1 MFRTI
6 KFKIL
11 IPVMLVVT
19 VAFAAMIYNGFVQM
33 REAII
38 RQETQ
43 QYETLNST
51 VSGELESVFSR
62 ARLGILGVVNNV
74 EIQKAFAER
83 NRERLTVLTMPIF
96 QEVKKEGMEQ
106 FQFHLAP
113 ATSFLRLHMPAKFGD
128 DLSTIRPTVIE
139 CNRTGKIVEGLEE
152 GRGGYGFRV
161 VAPVLYQGK
170 QVGSAEYGLGFDKNM
185 LARWK
190 ERTGGEYF
198 VYQKESGDVSWVKE
212 KGDNPMLTGTLD
224 EDHYPVDRAVTE
236 RALNSG
242 KMEIAYLNGGDQAA
256 LIMPIKDYSGK
267 ISGYIKAIQDRGKV
281 QAALKKTI
289 LSTLLLLAVSLGV
302 MLAVI
307 YLLLAYLLRP
317 VAVLVEG
324 MTRAGEGNLA
334 VDLQAGT
341 GDEFGLLAGSFNKML
356 GDIRKLI
363 GRTGTISVRLAA
375 AAQQLFQ
382 STGQT
387 SATVQEVAGT
397 AARLAGAVQ
406 RLGEGSEI
414 MASRASEVSGA
425 ALEGEQAISRAVLQM
440 ESIQGIVADL
450 AVAVKGLGERSH
462 QIGSIVEVITGIA
475 DQTNLL
481 ALNAA
486 VEAAR
491 AGEHGKGFA
500 VVATEVRKLADRSAE
515 AAAEISSLIRE
526 IQEETRQA
534 VGGMEKGTGEVRAGS
549 LLVAETGA
557 NFKKISGLIEEI
569 VGQIQSLSGS
579 VQDLSGGSQEV
590 AAAAREQSTAVEQI
604 ATSSKSLSG
613 LAEELKADIKKFKV

>member
-1 MFRTI
+1 MFQTI

-11 IPVMLVVT
+11 VPVMLVVT
-19 VAFAAMIYNGFVQM
+19 LAFAAIIYNGFVQM
-33 REAII
+33 RQTII

-43 QYETLNST
+43 QFETLNST
-51 VSGELESVFSR
+51 IMNELEGVFGR
-62 ARLGILGVVNNV
+62 TRLGVLGVVNNV
-74 EIQKAFAER
+74 EIQRAFAER
-83 NRERLTVLTMPIF
+83 DRERLMALTMPIF

-128 DLSTIRPTVIE
+128 DLSSIRPTVIE
-139 CNRTGKIVEGLEE
+139 CNRSGKIVEGLEE

-161 VAPVLYQGK
+161 VAPVFYQGK

-185 LARWK
+185 LTKWK
-190 ERTGGEYF
+190 DRTGGDYF

-212 KGDNPMLTGTLD
+212 KGGSLMLAGTVD
-224 EDHYPVDRAVTE
+224 EDHYPVDRAAVE

-242 KMEIAYLNGGDQAA
+242 KMEAAYLNGGGQAA

-267 ISGYIKAIQDRGKV
+267 ISGYIKVIQDRGKV
-281 QAALKKTI
+281 QAALRKTL
-289 LSTLLLLAVSLGV
+289 LSTLLLLALSLGA

-307 YLLLAYLLRP
+307 YALLAVLLRP
-317 VAVLVEG
+317 VNILQAG
-324 MTRAGEGNLA
+324 MARVGEGDLT
-334 VDLQAGT
+334 VDLQVET
-341 GDEFGLLAGSFNKML
+341 RDEFGLLAGSFNKML
-356 GDIRKLI
+356 RDIRQLI
-363 GRTGTISVRLAA
+363 GGAGAVSVRLAA
-375 AAQQLFQ
+375 AGQQLFQ

-387 SATVQEVAGT
+387 SASVQEVAGT
-397 AARLAGAVQ
+397 SARLAGAVQ

-414 MASRASEVSGA
+414 IASRATEVSRA
-425 ALEGEQAISRAVLQM
+425 ALEGEQAISRAVSQM
-440 ESIQGIVADL
+440 ESIQGTVGNL
-450 AVAVKGLGERSH
+450 AVAVKGLGERSY

-475 DQTNLL
+475 EQTNLL

-500 VVATEVRKLADRSAE
+500 VVAAEVRKLADRSAE

-526 IQEETRQA
+526 IQVETKQA
-534 VGGMEKGTGEVRAGS
+534 VSGMEIGTGEVRAGS
-549 LLVAETGA
+549 MLVSETGA

-569 VGQIQSLSGS
+569 VGQIQSLAGS
-579 VQDLSGGSQEV
+579 IQDLSGGSQEV
-590 AAAAREQSTAVEQI
+590 AAAAREQSVAVEQI
-604 ATSSKSLSG
+604 TTSSESLAG
-613 LAEELKADIKKFKV
+613 MAEELKADIEKFKV